1 MKIIIVFSVALSLL
15 FSNVNQKIILITGS
29 ALGIGKSSA
38 EYLIDKGHIVYGGDI
53 LVEEN
58 LYLNDIGGVAL
69 EMDVTNQEH
78 VDNAIQQ
85 IINDHGRIDVLVNN
99 AGLGVYGAIEEVTM
113 EDAFYQYDVNLFG
126 VARVTK
132 SVLPYMREQKSGTI
146 INISSVLGE
155 TYGPLAGWYLSTK
168 HALEGWSD
176 ALRVELKEFD
186 IDVVIIQPGAINT
199 NFFNVSRSYLDKYK
213 KDSAYEHL
221 YGEPVADSEN
231 SVLSN
236 QSEPIVIAKVI
247 NKAINARNP
256 KTRYAAGAYSK
267 LGIFLR
273 RIMTDKM
280 FDRFILFINWFQDFF
295 VLYKG
300 AISSVG

>member
-1 MKIIIVFSVALSLL
+1 MLKKILLSIIMVGFISANTPKV
-15 FSNVNQKIILITGS
+15 ILITGT
-29 ALGIGKSSA
+29 ALGIGKSTA

-58 LYLNDIGGVAL
+58 LYLNNIGGIAL

-78 VDNAIQQ
+78 IDKAVQQ
-85 IINDHGRIDVLVNN
+85 IINEHGRIDVLVNN

-113 EDAFYQYDVNLFG
+113 EDVYYQYDVNLFG
-126 VARVTK
+126 LARVTK

-186 IDVVIIQPGAINT
+186 IDVVIVQPGAINT

-213 KDSAYEHL
+213 QDSNYAHL

-247 NKAINARNP
+247 NKAINAKNP
-256 KTRYAAGAYSK
+256 KTRYSAGAYSK

-280 FDRFILFINWFQDFF
+280 FDRFILFIN
-295 VLYKG
+295 
-300 AISSVG
+300 

>member
-1 MKIIIVFSVALSLL
+1 MLKKILLSLL
-15 FSNVNQKIILITGS
+15 MVGFISANTPKVILITGT
-29 ALGIGKSSA
+29 AYGIGRSTA
-38 EYLIDKGHIVYGGDI
+38 EYLLDKGHIVFGGDI

-58 LYLNDIGGVAL
+58 LYLNDIGGIAL

-78 VDNAIQQ
+78 IDKAVQQ
-85 IINDHGRIDVLVNN
+85 IINEHGRIDVLVNN

-113 EDAFYQYDVNLFG
+113 EDAYYQYDVNLFG
-126 VARVTK
+126 LARVTK
-132 SVLPYMREQKSGTI
+132 SVLPHMRKQKSGTI

-155 TYGPLAGWYLSTK
+155 TYGPLAGWYLSSK

-186 IDVVIIQPGAINT
+186 IDVVIVQPGAINT

-213 KDSAYEHL
+213 QDSNYTHL

-247 NKAINARNP
+247 NKAINAKNP
-256 KTRYAAGAYSK
+256 KTRYSAGAYSK

-280 FDRFILFINWFQDFF
+280 FDRFILFIN
-295 VLYKG
+295 
-300 AISSVG
+300 